1 MAESVLVSA
10 VTASRRLKPWMIV
23 ALAWIIP
30 ALLGAVDTIGQHA
43 VWGGTPRGR
52 EVLFTALDWLIY
64 GFFTPVIFALSK
76 RWPLTSATLGR
87 NLWRHVLLSLVFC
100 VAWASCGT
108 ILRLLLDPQ
117 LRGNPTQAVHW
128 YVGWIFTTLPFGAS
142 VYLAMVGIEHGI
154 RSFADA
160 RARETQVARLSEQL
174 ASAKLAALQSQMNPH
189 FLFNSL
195 NTVAVLV
202 RDEETKRA
210 TAVIEHLSDVLR
222 RTLSR
227 TRASEVSLEEE
238 LDLVRDYLAVE
249 QARFSDRLRTEIDV
263 DPSLLGAAIPG
274 FALQHLVENAVRHGI
289 SRRTDAGLITI
300 VATRAHDMLELLVT
314 DDGAGL
320 QGDVASPGHGLAN
333 TRERLR
339 TLYGERAVLDVS
351 AAGAGPGTI
360 ARLRIPYHELVRETI
375 PDADR

>member
-10 VTASRRLKPWMIV
+10 VTTARRLKPWMIV

-30 ALLGAVDTIGQHA
+30 ALLGAVDSIGQHA
-43 VWGGTPRGR
+43 VWGGPLRGR

-64 GFFTPVIFALSK
+64 GVFTPLIFGLSK

-100 VAWASCGT
+100 VAWASCGM
-108 ILRLLLDPQ
+108 ILRLLLDPEI
-117 LRGNPTQAVHW
+117 RGNPTQAVHW
-128 YVGWIFTTLPFGAS
+128 YAGWILTTLPFGAS

-154 RSFADA
+154 RYFAEA
-160 RARETQVARLSEQL
+160 RAGETQVARLSEQL

-202 RDEETKRA
+202 RDEETRRA

-274 FALQHLVENAVRHGI
+274 FVLQHLVENAVRHGI
-289 SRRTDAGLITI
+289 SRRTEAGLIRI
-300 VATRAHDMLELLVT
+300 IATRAADVLELIVT
-314 DDGAGL
+314 DDGAGVH
-320 QGDVASPGHGLAN
+320 GDVTSPGHGLAN
-333 TRERLR
+333 TRERLK
-339 TLYGERAVLDVS
+339 TLYGERADLDVS
-351 AAGAGPGTI
+351 AAGSGPGTV
-360 ARLRIPYHELVRETI
+360 ARLRIPYHELVRETM
-375 PDADR
+375 PDADG

>member
-1 MAESVLVSA
+1 VAESVLVSA
-10 VTASRRLKPWMIV
+10 VTPSRRLQPWMIV

-43 VWGGTPRGR
+43 VWGGPLRGR
-52 EVLFTALDWLIY
+52 EVLFTAVDWLIY
-64 GFFTPVIFALSK
+64 GGFTPIIFALSR
-76 RWPLTSATLGR
+76 RWPLTSSTLRR

-108 ILRLLLDPQ
+108 ILRLLLDPR
-117 LRGNPTQAVHW
+117 LRGNPVEAMHW
-128 YVGWIFTTLPFGAS
+128 YAGWILTTLPFGAS

-154 RSFADA
+154 RYFAEA
-160 RARETQVARLSEQL
+160 RAGETQVARLSEQL
-174 ASAKLAALQSQMNPH
+174 ASAKLAALQAQMNPH

-202 RDEETKRA
+202 RDEETTRA

-249 QARFSDRLRTEIDV
+249 QARFSDRLRTEIDIA
-263 DPSLLGAAIPG
+263 PSLLSAAIPA
-274 FALQHLVENAVRHGI
+274 FALQHLVENAIRHGI
-289 SRRTDAGLITI
+289 SRRTEAGLIRI
-300 VATRAHDMLELLVT
+300 LGTRSGDMLELLVS
-314 DDGAGL
+314 DDGGGIR
-320 QGDVASPGHGLAN
+320 GDVNSPGHGLAN

-339 TLYGERAVLDVS
+339 TLYGERAVLEVT
-351 AAGAGPGTI
+351 AAGASPGTI
-360 ARLRIPYHELVRETI
+360 ARLRVPYHELLRDTMT
-375 PDADR
+375 DAER

>member
-1 MAESVLVSA
+1 MDESIPVSA
-10 VTASRRLKPWMIV
+10 VTSSRRLQPWMIV

-43 VWGGTPRGR
+43 VWGGTLRGR
-52 EVLFTALDWLIY
+52 EVLFTAVDWLIY
-64 GFFTPVIFALSK
+64 GFFTPVIFALSR
-76 RWPLTSATLGR
+76 RWPLTSATLAR
-87 NLWRHVLLSLVFC
+87 NVWRHVLLSLVFC

-108 ILRLLLDPQ
+108 ILRLVIDPQ
-117 LRGNPTQAVHW
+117 LRGNPTQAMHW
-128 YVGWIFTTLPFGAS
+128 YAGWILTTLPFGAS

-154 RSFADA
+154 RYFAEA
-160 RARETQVARLSEQL
+160 RARETQVARLSGQL
-174 ASAKLAALQSQMNPH
+174 ASAKLAALQAQMNPH

-249 QARFSDRLRTEIDV
+249 QARFSDRLRIEIDV
-263 DPSLLGAAIPG
+263 DPSLLSAAIPG

-289 SRRTDAGLITI
+289 SRRTDAGLIRI
-300 VATRAHDMLELLVT
+300 VAARAGDMLELTVS
-314 DDGAGL
+314 DDGAGIH
-320 QGDVASPGHGLAN
+320 GNTTMTGHGLAN
-333 TRERLR
+333 TRERLT
-339 TLYGERAVLDVS
+339 TLYGERAAVDVS
-351 AAGAGPGTI
+351 AAGTTHGTI
-360 ARLRIPYHELVRETI
+360 ARLRIPYHELVRETM

>member
-1 MAESVLVSA
+1 
-10 VTASRRLKPWMIV
+10 MIV

-30 ALLGAVDTIGQHA
+30 ALLGAVDSIGQHA

-64 GFFTPVIFALSK
+64 GVFTPVIFALSK
-76 RWPLTSATLGR
+76 RWPLTRGTLGR
-87 NLWRHVLLSLVFC
+87 NVWRHVVLSLVFC
-100 VAWASCGT
+100 VAWASCGM

-117 LRGNPTQAVHW
+117 LRGNPTEAVHW
-128 YVGWIFTTLPFGAS
+128 YAGWILTTLPFGAS

-154 RSFADA
+154 RYFAEA
-160 RARETQVARLSEQL
+160 RAGETQVARLSEQL
-174 ASAKLAALQSQMNPH
+174 ASAKLAALQAQMNPH

-249 QARFSDRLRTEIDV
+249 QARFSDRLRVEIDV
-263 DPSLLGAAIPG
+263 DPSLLVAAMPG

-289 SRRTDAGLITI
+289 SRRTDAGLISI
-300 VATRAHDMLELLVT
+300 VATRADDMLELLVT
-314 DDGAGL
+314 DDGAGIH
-320 QGDVASPGHGLAN
+320 GDVTSPGHGLAN

-339 TLYGERAVLDVS
+339 TLYGDRAVLDVT

-360 ARLRIPYHELVRETI
+360 ARLRIPYHELVRETMA
-375 PDADR
+375 DADR

>member
-1 MAESVLVSA
+1 VAESILVSA
-10 VTASRRLKPWMIV
+10 VTATRRLKPWMIV

-30 ALLGAVDTIGQHA
+30 ALLGAVDNIGQHA
-43 VWGGTPRGR
+43 VWGGTTRGR

-64 GFFTPVIFALSK
+64 GLFTPAIFALSK
-76 RWPLTSATLGR
+76 RWPLTTATLGR
-87 NLWRHVLLSLVFC
+87 NLWRHLLLSLVFC
-100 VAWASCGT
+100 VAWASCGM

-117 LRGNPTQAVHW
+117 MRGNPTEAVHW
-128 YVGWIFTTLPFGAS
+128 YAGWILTTLPFGAS

-154 RSFADA
+154 RSFAEA
-160 RARETQVARLSEQL
+160 RARETQVTRLSEQL
-174 ASAKLAALQSQMNPH
+174 ASAKLATLQSQMNPH

-249 QARFSDRLRTEIDV
+249 QARFSDRLRIEIDV

-274 FALQHLVENAVRHGI
+274 FALQHLVENAIRHGI
-289 SRRTDAGLITI
+289 SRRTEAGLVRI
-300 VATRAHDMLELLVT
+300 VAHRVDEMLEVIVT
-314 DDGAGL
+314 DDGAGI
-320 QGDVASPGHGLAN
+320 QGDVTSPGHGLAN

-339 TLYGERAVLDVS
+339 TLYGERAILDVS
-351 AAGAGPGTI
+351 AAGAGAGTI
-360 ARLRIPYHELVRETI
+360 ARLRIPYHELVRETV
-375 PDADR
+375 PDADS

>member
-1 MAESVLVSA
+1 MAESILVSA
-10 VTASRRLKPWMIV
+10 VTVVRRLKPWMIV
-23 ALAWIIP
+23 AVAWVIP
-30 ALLGAVDTIGQHA
+30 ALLGAVDNIGQHA

-64 GFFTPVIFALSK
+64 GVFTPVIFALSR
-76 RWPLTSATLGR
+76 RWPLTGATLGR
-87 NLWRHVLLSLVFC
+87 NVWRHVLLSLIFC
-100 VAWASCGT
+100 VAWASCGM

-117 LRGNPTQAVHW
+117 LRGNPTAAMHW
-128 YVGWIFTTLPFGAS
+128 YAGWILTTLPFGAS

-154 RSFADA
+154 RYFAEV
-160 RARETQVARLSEQL
+160 RARETEVARLSEQL

-202 RDEETKRA
+202 RDEETERA

-289 SRRTDAGLITI
+289 SRRTDAGLIRI
-300 VATRAHDMLELLVT
+300 VATRADDMLELLVT
-314 DDGAGL
+314 DDGAGI
-320 QGDVASPGHGLAN
+320 QNDVTSPGHGLAN
-333 TRERLR
+333 TRERLS
-339 TLYGERAVLDVS
+339 TLYGNRAHVDVR
-351 AAGAGPGTI
+351 AASAGPGTI